1 MILIK
6 LFNSK
11 TIIIVSFVFYCFC
24 IVYSCAAIQSPS
36 GGPKDDIPPVLLRS
50 FPESEAVN
58 FISKNV
64 ELFFSEYLLEKSIQG
79 AITILPKISSPFKV
93 QYKGKKLIV
102 EFPDSLLNNQTYIL
116 SINRNL
122 KDENGVSIAEGIQL
136 AFSTGID
143 IDKSEI
149 SGRVFSKSESSVL
162 LWKIKDSLDVKEF
175 FKRESDYSIDSN
187 DDGSFSFKYLSEGI
201 YRIVGV
207 DRTKSNSS
215 LDSKSSIYGLPSLD
229 IIKIDK
235 TETRI
240 KSVEILLPEYPKF
253 AKTVSAKWVNNQKG
267 EIIFDIPVNR
277 NMDLI
282 AVDIDIEGEKLQ
294 ASTFNDHKKN
304 NVIHFFLQD
313 SIQSGIKTL
322 INIYPKIY
330 EGITHIDS
338 AIISALT
345 KPDQDT
351 TYLSINNFAKIFD
364 FEIEEED
371 VKPFDIYFSRNIYS
385 QDIEDAFVLKR
396 DSIPIDFNFNSFSP
410 VFFQIIPKQN
420 WVPLSNYSLSI
431 YNDKLK
437 LGKSRGLK
445 DSVKVISFKTSDHKK
460 FGSLIGDIIK
470 PHPEPIIARL
480 TSLENKSYT
489 KDVFVNSNSSFK
501 INKVPEGI
509 YSLMFYLDLD
519 NNNKYF
525 FGQLSP
531 YKPSE
536 WFKSLSDT
544 ISIRSNWDM
553 EINKINLNEI

>member
-11 TIIIVSFVFYCFC
+11 TIIISSFVFYCFC

-36 GGPKDDIPPVLLRS
+36 GGPKDDTPPVLLHS
-50 FPESEAVN
+50 LPESGTVN
-58 FISKNV
+58 FNSEKV

-79 AITILPKISSPFKV
+79 AITILPKILSPLKV
-93 QYKGKKLIV
+93 QYKGKQLIV
-102 EFPDSLLNNQTYIL
+102 HFPDSLLNNQTYIL
-116 SINRNL
+116 SLNRNL
-122 KDENGVSIAEGIQL
+122 KDENGVSIAEGVQL

-149 SGRVFSKSESSVL
+149 SGKVFSKNESSAL
-162 LWKIKDSLDVKEF
+162 LWKIKDSLDTEGF

-187 DDGSFSFKYLSEGI
+187 EDGSFSFKYLSEGD
-201 YRIVGV
+201 YRLLGV
-207 DRTKSNSS
+207 DRAKSSS
-215 LDSKSSIYGLPSLD
+215 SIDPKFSIYGLPSLD

-235 TETRI
+235 TETKI
-240 KSVEILLPEYPKF
+240 KNIKILLPESPKF
-253 AKTVSAKWVNNQKG
+253 IKIVSAKWINNQKG
-267 EIIFDIPVNR
+267 ELTFDTPINR
-277 NMDLI
+277 NIDLI
-282 AVDIDIEGEKLQ
+282 AVDIDVEGKKFQ
-294 ASTFNDHKKN
+294 ASTFKDYKN
-304 NVIHFFLQD
+304 NNVVHFFLKD

-322 INIYPKIY
+322 INIYPKIQ
-330 EGITHIDS
+330 EGIAYIDS
-338 AIISALT
+338 AIVFANT

-351 TYLSINNFAKIFD
+351 THLSVNNFEKLLVL
-364 FEIEEED
+364 EIEKENI
-371 VKPFDIYFSRNIYS
+371 KPLDIYFSRNIYN
-385 QDIEDAFVLKR
+385 QDIEDAFLLKK
-396 DSIPIDFNFNSFSP
+396 DSTLIDFNFKSFSP
-410 VFFQIIPKQN
+410 VHFQIIPKQN
-420 WVPLSNYSLSI
+420 WASISDYSLSI
-431 YNDKLK
+431 HNDKLK
-437 LGKSRGLK
+437 LGKKRGLK
-445 DSVKVISFKTSDHKK
+445 DSVTVISFKTLDFEK

-470 PHPEPIIARL
+470 PHPEPMIARL
-480 TSLENKSYT
+480 TSLEKKAYS

-519 NNNKYF
+519 YNNKYF

-536 WFKSLSDT
+536 WFKSIPDT